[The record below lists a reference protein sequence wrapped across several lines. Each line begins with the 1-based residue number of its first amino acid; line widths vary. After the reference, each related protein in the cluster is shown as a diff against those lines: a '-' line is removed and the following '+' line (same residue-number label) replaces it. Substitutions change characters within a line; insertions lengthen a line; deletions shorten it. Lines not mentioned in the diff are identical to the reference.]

1 MLGATFFGVVPR
13 DFMVL
18 TPFSHVLSLLLYL
31 LVLRLGLVVLRE
43 AISTWSLVMWVGVY
57 FSLLRV

>member
-1 MLGATFFGVVPR
+1 
-13 DFMVL
+13 MVL
-18 TPFSHVLSLLLYL
+18 TPFSHVLLRLLISL

-43 AISTWSLVMWVGVY
+43 AILTWSIVMWVGAA